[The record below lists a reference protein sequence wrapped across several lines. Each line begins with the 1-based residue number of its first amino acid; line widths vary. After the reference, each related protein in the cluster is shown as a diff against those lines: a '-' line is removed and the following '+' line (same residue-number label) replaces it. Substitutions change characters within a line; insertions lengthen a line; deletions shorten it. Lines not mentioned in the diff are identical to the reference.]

1 MTNAENLTQEIPRE
15 LTITRIINAPREK
28 VYDAWTKAE
37 QFAVWWSPRDYSN
50 DVRVFDS
57 VPGGRIDMDM
67 VHTGGQR
74 HQMGG
79 LFKELIRPEKLVF
92 ISTAFE
98 DANGEPGIENLNT
111 ITFEDVDGKTRLTLF
126 VQVLRVSP
134 EVEKALAG
142 MSIGW
147 NQSLDKL
154 EEMFV

>member
-1 MTNAENLTQEIPRE
+1 MTSSKDSSQEAPRE
-15 LTITRIINAPREK
+15 LTITRILNAPREK

-50 DVRVFDS
+50 HVRVFEP
-57 VPGGRIDMDM
+57 VEGGRIDMDM

-79 LFKELIRPEKLVF
+79 IFKELKRPEKLVF
-92 ISTAFE
+92 ITTAFE
-98 DANGEPGIENLNT
+98 DANGVPGIENLNSV
-111 ITFEDVDGKTRLTLF
+111 TFEDVNGKTRLTLN
-126 VQVLRVSP
+126 VQVLRASP

-154 EEMFV
+154 EEMFN

>member
-1 MTNAENLTQEIPRE
+1 MNNRKPEDIPRE
-15 LTITRIINAPREK
+15 LTITRIINAPREQ

-37 QFAVWWSPRDYSN
+37 QFAVWWSPLDFSN
-50 DVRVFDS
+50 DIRVFDA

-79 LFKELIRPEKLVF
+79 LFKELNRPEKLVF
-92 ISTAFE
+92 ITTAFE
-98 DANGEPGIENLNT
+98 DANGAPGIENLNS
-111 ITFEDVDGKTRLTLF
+111 ITFEDEGGKTRLTLK
-126 VQVLRVSP
+126 VQVLRISP

-154 EEMFV
+154 EEMFN